1 MRFYLVRVLIF
12 LSFAFSGNADHL
24 IFNRICIAPDEG
36 QTIEIY
42 NPTDDVIDLS
52 NYYLSDSDKYY
63 NWAHGNSSITN
74 PRDFIIQF
82 NQNTEIEPQ
91 GSIYITTQ
99 SNDVFFTYYGYYPDI
114 SLIDTDFANAEIGGS
129 AELSASQEMLALFY
143 WDQVSN
149 IIQDVDYFLW
159 GASNTAVYKTTDEGY
174 PYSDTTIDQQ
184 HFIRNYGQPNLG
196 IGPDSVYVRNSIDET
211 GEIQNEGNGITGHDE
226 TSENFSLSWS
236 IEPYWASESFESIIK
251 GDYDCGYQTYDACPL
266 GEIIDPDQDCSL
278 ITAIGFIVSYKK
290 SPTGPHAITIE
301 DENGLRI
308 EAITFDWDIPNDSAS
323 SYLLAAPYK
332 RFLVAIHSYVFEYN
346 GNKQLYLCDSNSIQ
360 VVESYDM
367 DGIFSN
373 SYITLEPYDDLN
385 NNGQWDAGFCTDE
398 NLLTEELCE
407 ADGFQWTD
415 EEPYSDLNNNGQW
428 DEYEEYYNF
437 DKASI
442 NPAPYV
448 LLASNNERLDYSY
461 SFPSNSRVVIRVVD
475 ISGRFITTLAD
486 QHYPSS
492 GVVTREEYTSSWD
505 GKDHFGQILSPGTYL
520 MHIEASNFQTGK
532 TTSDIAPVVIG
543 VTK

>member
-1 MRFYLVRVLIF
+1 MGFYLVRVLIF
-12 LSFAFSGNADHL
+12 LSFAFSGDANHL
-24 IFNRICIAPDEG
+24 IFNRVCIAPDEG
-36 QTIEIY
+36 QMIEIY
-42 NPTDDVIDLS
+42 NPSDDVIDLS
-52 NYYLSDSDKYY
+52 NHYLSDTNEYY
-63 NWAHGNSSITN
+63 NWVHGNSSIASS
-74 PRDFIIQF
+74 RDFIIQF
-82 NQNTEIEPQ
+82 NQNTKIEPQ

-129 AELSASQEMLALFY
+129 AELSGSQEMLVLFY

-149 IIQDVDYFLW
+149 IIKDVDYFLW
-159 GASNTAVYKTTDEGY
+159 GASSTAVSKTVAEGY
-174 PYSDTTIDQQ
+174 PYNDTDIDQQ
-184 HFIRNYGQPNLG
+184 HYIRNYGVPQLY
-196 IGPDSVYVRNSIDET
+196 GPDTLYVRNSIDET
-211 GEIQNEGNGITGHDE
+211 GETQNEGNGITGHDE
-226 TSENFSLSWS
+226 TSEDFTLSWS
-236 IEPYWASESFESIIK
+236 LEPYWSGVPFEAIIE
-251 GDYDCGYQTYDACPL
+251 GDYDCGESSFDACPL
-266 GEIIDPDQDCSL
+266 GGLSCNL
-278 ITAIGFIVSYKK
+278 ITTIGVIVSYKK
-290 SPTGPHAITIE
+290 STTSPHVVTIE
-301 DENGLRI
+301 DENGLRL

-332 RFLVAIHSYVFEYN
+332 RFLVAVHSYVFEYN
-346 GNKQLYLCDSNSIQ
+346 DNKQLYLCDSNSIE
-360 VVESYDM
+360 VIESYDM

-373 SYITLEPYDDLN
+373 SYINSEPYDDLN
-385 NNGQWDAGFCTDE
+385 NNGQWDAGFCADE
-398 NLLTEELCE
+398 NLLTEESCE
-407 ADGFQWTD
+407 AEGFQWTN

-428 DEYEEYYNF
+428 DAEYEEYYNF

-448 LLASNNERLDYSY
+448 LLASHNERLDYSY

-486 QHYPSS
+486 QYYPSS

-543 VTK
+543 VKK